1 MTVENIETKRKRL
14 IFRSGHRGTKEMDLF
29 LGTFAA
35 RNIADFSE
43 AELDLYDEL
52 LKEPDLDIYNWITG
66 REPVPANKMNPVM
79 ERLLQHR
86 FAA

>member
-1 MTVENIETKRKRL
+1 MTLETIEIKRKRL

-29 LGTFAA
+29 LGSFAA
-35 RNIADFSE
+35 AYVPEFSE
-43 AELDLYDEL
+43 EELALYDEL
-52 LKEPDLDIYNWITG
+52 LKEPDPDIYNWVTK

-79 ERLLQHR
+79 ERLLSHQ